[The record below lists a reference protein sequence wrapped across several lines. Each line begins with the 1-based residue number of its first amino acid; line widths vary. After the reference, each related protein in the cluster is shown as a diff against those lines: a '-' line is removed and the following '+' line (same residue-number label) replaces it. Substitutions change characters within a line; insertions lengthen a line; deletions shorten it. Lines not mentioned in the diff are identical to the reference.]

1 MLRFRKFQ
9 ATGNDF
15 IVLEGVHPE
24 SLSEEERR
32 RLCDRHFGVGADGI
46 VHIGPTV
53 GRVSASEPGRASE
66 IRQFFY
72 WNADGRP
79 GSFCGNGARVAT
91 WIAYQERPFTEA
103 LLIASDGEHRVEVRR
118 SRPPLIAVELFVR
131 KAPAQIGEG
140 VWFVDTG
147 SPHVLYKVPSVAE
160 WETFP
165 LTDWAPKT
173 WRWRTDLD
181 PGGVNVSVFAQGDGR
196 WHLRT
201 YERGVEAETL
211 SCGTACVA
219 LAALLEKERRDT
231 FLISITT
238 RGGLLQVEYKTGT
251 FWLVGP
257 VEEVFRG
264 EWCGAS

>member
-1 MLRFRKFQ
+1 MLRFRKFH

-15 IVLEGVHPE
+15 IVLEGVHPD

-46 VHIGPTV
+46 VHVAP
-53 GRVSASEPGRASE
+53 SAQGIYSETLLFS
-66 IRQFFY
+66 Y

-91 WIAYQERPFTEA
+91 WVAYHERPFSEA
-103 LLIASDGEHRVEVRR
+103 LLLASDGQHRVEVRR
-118 SRPPLIAVELFVR
+118 NQPPLIAVELFVR
-131 KAPAQIGEG
+131 KPPAQIEKG

-147 SPHVLYKVPSVAE
+147 SPHVLFEVPSVAE
-160 WETFP
+160 WEAFP
-165 LTDWAPKT
+165 LTDWAPQA

-181 PGGVNVSVFAQGDGR
+181 PGGVNVSIFTQAEGTWR
-196 WHLRT
+196 LRT

-219 LAALLEKERRDT
+219 LAALLEKEQRDSC
-231 FLISITT
+231 LISITT
-238 RGGLLQVEYKTGT
+238 RGGLLQVEHKAGT
-251 FWLVGP
+251 FWLIGP
-257 VEEVFRG
+257 VQEVFRG
-264 EWCGAS
+264 EWYLA